1 MGARRS
7 GRAPTRGCP
16 YGICASL
23 LVRLFNKRETQSAKG
38 EINRMP
44 LAKLNV
50 YLESGKKRIFA
61 CAPDWPGWCRSGRNE
76 DAALQALVDSAA
88 RYAQILAH
96 TGLVFQSP
104 TDVAALTV
112 VERVEGTQT
121 TDFGAPDVAPTADTL
136 PIDETDLQR
145 LQTLLQAYWSAFD
158 ATVQAA
164 EGKTLRLGPR
174 GGGRDLADIV
184 QHVQGA
190 EASYL
195 ARLAWKYKKS
205 ETGDVNDEITRTREA
220 VLQALTA
227 AAHGE
232 TPARGP
238 RGGVIWPPRY
248 FVRRVGWHVLDHIWE
263 IEDRVS

>member
-1 MGARRS
+1 MIRCHDVGIKQTARS
-7 GRAPTRGCP
+7 I
-16 YGICASL
+16 GIGTES
-23 LVRLFNKRETQSAKG
+23 SKG
-38 EINRMP
+38 GINYMP

-50 YLESGKKRIFA
+50 YLEIGKKRIFA
-61 CAPDWPGWCRSGRNE
+61 CALDWPGWCCSGRNE
-76 DAALQALVDSAA
+76 NAALQALVDRAP
-88 RYAQILAH
+88 RYAQILAN
-96 TGLVFQSP
+96 TDLTFEPP
-104 TDVAALTV
+104 TAVAALTV
-112 VERVEGTQT
+112 VERLEGTQT
-121 TDFGAPDVAPTADTL
+121 TDFGAPDVAPTDDTQPIAEADL
-136 PIDETDLQR
+136 PR
-145 LQTLLQAYWSAFD
+145 LQALLQAYWSAFD

-174 GGGRDLADIV
+174 GGGPDLAVIV
-184 QHVQGA
+184 QHLQGA

-205 ETGDVNDEITRTREA
+205 ATGDSNAEIARTHEA

-227 AAHGE
+227 AVHGE

-263 IEDRVS
+263 IEDRAS